1 MVQYTCMEK
10 YELRRSIL
18 RQRRQLAT
26 KERNTKNQLISQKL
40 NNLPLLK
47 KAQKILVYLSMEDE
61 VDTHEF
67 IKKNLKEKTILTP
80 RMNGNDLEIVELKN
94 WKELKIHP
102 KFNLLEIFNKQAS
115 SLEPDII
122 LVPGV
127 GFDPQGNRL
136 GYGKGYY
143 DRLLERFP
151 QATTL
156 ALAYD
161 LQIIEKIPTEDH
173 DQMVQHIL
181 TETQTLTPNPFPH
194 V

>member
-181 TETQTLTPNPFPH
+181 TETHHYTPNPFPH